1 MKCPN
6 CERLVSTF
14 ARRCRVCHQRLPL
27 WYICTTVL
35 ILAVL
40 AGVVLLFFDSNSGP

>member
-14 ARRCRVCHQRLPL
+14 ALRCRVCHQRLPL
-27 WYICTTVL
+27 WYAL
-35 ILAVL
+35 I
-40 AGVVLLFFDSNSGP
+40 GLLLLVGFGGLMILLEIY